1 MRAGRQEPLRT
12 RGSHT
17 YMSGSR
23 KGQGFVIH
31 ESGTCEL
38 VLGNV
43 PECQGRWRQCPEIPG
58 NSQAQEIHW
67 TFVPGKHTHQF
78 VWVPQNHWL
87 DGNSWDKRAC
97 RGRKGHL
104 LSPWQ
109 QVPRP
114 YFPCGSQNK
123 VGFSDRPSQSAAI
136 QCWAGFLNICA
147 SCGHSEKTP
156 GSQKQAQGH
165 LLAEALWG
173 ERGSP
178 LPSQGRKEIIKKTT
192 YQA

>member
-1 MRAGRQEPLRT
+1 
-12 RGSHT
+12 
-17 YMSGSR
+17 MSGSR

-123 VGFSDRPSQSAAI
+123 VGFSDRPSRSAAI